1 MVNSSVI
8 VALVASIGFLLSVS
22 ALEISMAQNLT
33 HNNLSKTTGNVSN
46 ATINNPFLNGRTP
59 FGSAALP

>member
-1 MVNSSVI
+1 MENTSII
-8 VALVASIGFLLSVS
+8 VALVAIIGFLLSVNT
-22 ALEISMAQNLT
+22 LGISMGQNLT
-33 HNNLSKTTGNVSN
+33 HNLTKTIGNVSN

>member
-1 MVNSSVI
+1 MENTSNI
-8 VALVASIGFLLSVS
+8 VALVSIIGFLLSVS
-22 ALEISMAQNLT
+22 TLGISMGQNLT
-33 HNNLSKTTGNVSN
+33 HNLTKTIGNVSN

>member
-1 MVNSSVI
+1 MENTSDV
-8 VALVASIGFLLSVS
+8 VALVAIIALLLSVS
-22 ALEISMAQNLT
+22 TLGLSMAQNLT
-33 HNNLSKTTGNVSN
+33 HNFTKTTGNVSN

>member
-1 MVNSSVI
+1 MENTSNI
-8 VALVASIGFLLSVS
+8 VALVSIIGFLLSVS
-22 ALEISMAQNLT
+22 TLGISMGQNLT
-33 HNNLSKTTGNVSN
+33 HNLTRTIGNVSN

>member
-1 MVNSSVI
+1 MENTFVV
-8 VALVASIGFLLSVS
+8 VALLAIIGFLLSVS
-22 ALEISMAQNLT
+22 TLGISIAQNLT
-33 HNNLSKTTGNVSN
+33 HNLTKTTGNVTN